1 MELIFNHLETKKK
14 IYAQNTYMTFAKSI
28 LHLPIFQSVKNGER
42 KRTELKIDSLYG
54 YKNVE
59 MRFYPLSVGFD
70 FDVFYY
76 ILQKKI
82 KSENLSFTINLNQFM
97 KFHKVHP
104 SNKKVYI
111 EKLKQSLDNML
122 DFYLNF
128 SYGPKTYKCHLLTH
142 VEENEENREEIKIT
156 FSKFFEN
163 FYKHDPDLIFN
174 LQLDQFK
181 EISGDYA
188 KMLYMFYFTNKYE
201 SAVEFKIENI
211 MKRLNSEGYDRK
223 EVLKNIKKAH
233 EQLISIGFL
242 KSAKP
247 IKNGRELA
255 GYEIEFEKRR
265 GKPLIEPKEKEKE
278 KEKDITADLSLCDE
292 ELPF

>member
-1 MELIFNHLETKKK
+1 MQLIFNKIKKKKK
-14 IYAQNTYMTFAKSI
+14 IYAQDTYMTFAKSI
-28 LHLPIFQSVKNGER
+28 LHLPIFQSVKNSER
-42 KRTELKIDSLYG
+42 KRTTLKIENIYG
-54 YKNVE
+54 FKNVE

-76 ILQKKI
+76 ILQKKM
-82 KSENLSFTINLNQFM
+82 KSEKLSFTINLTHFM

-122 DFYLNF
+122 DFYLKF

-181 EISGDYA
+181 EIKGDYA
-188 KMLYMFYFTNKYE
+188 KILYMFYFTNRFNDSVK
-201 SAVEFKIENI
+201 FKI
-211 MKRLNSEGYDRK
+211 D
-223 EVLKNIKKAH
+223 EVLQRLQADFSVKKKAYEYIKKAH
-233 EQLISIGFL
+233 DELINIGYL
-242 KSAKP
+242 KSVKV
-247 IKNGRELA
+247 IKDGRELS

-265 GKPLIEPKEKEKE
+265 AKPLPEPKEEIQTKEKISFE
-278 KEKDITADLSLCDE
+278 EFDE

>member
-1 MELIFNHLETKKK
+1 MELIFNKIETKKK
-14 IYAQNTYMTFAKSI
+14 IYAQDTYMTFAKSI
-28 LHLPIFQSVKNGER
+28 LHLPIFQSIKNGER

-54 YKNVE
+54 FKNVE

-76 ILQKKI
+76 ILQRKI
-82 KSENLSFTINLNQFM
+82 KSDKLSFTINLNQFM

-111 EKLKQSLDNML
+111 EKLKLSLDNML
-122 DFYLNF
+122 DFYLKF
-128 SYGPKTYKCHLLTH
+128 SYGPKTYRCHLLTH

-174 LQLDQFK
+174 LQLDQLK
-181 EISGDYA
+181 EIKGDYA
-188 KMLYMFYFTNKYE
+188 KILYMFYFTNRFNDG
-201 SAVEFKIENI
+201 VEFKV
-211 MKRLNSEGYDRK
+211 G
-223 EVLKNIKKAH
+223 EVLERLQSNFATRTKTYEYIKKAH
-233 EQLISIGFL
+233 DELISINFL
-242 KSAKP
+242 KSVEP
-247 IKNGRELA
+247 IKDGRELA
-255 GYEIEFEKRR
+255 GYKIEFEKRR
-265 GKPLIEPKEKEKE
+265 AKPLPEPKEKNQSKE
-278 KEKDITADLSLCDE
+278 KISFEEFDE

>member
-1 MELIFNHLETKKK
+1 MELIFNQIETKKK
-14 IYAQNTYMTFAKSI
+14 IYAQDTYMTFAKSI

-42 KRTELKIDSLYG
+42 KRTTLKIESLYG
-54 YKNVE
+54 FKNVE

-82 KSENLSFTINLNQFM
+82 KSDKLSFTINLNHFM

-122 DFYLNF
+122 DFYLKF

-142 VEENEENREEIKIT
+142 VEENEEDREEIKIT

-174 LQLDQFK
+174 LKLDQFK

-188 KMLYMFYFTNKYE
+188 KILYMFYFTNKYE
-201 SAVEFKIENI
+201 FAVEFKIESI
-211 MKRLNSEGYDRK
+211 ITRLNSEEYVREK
-223 EVLKNIKKAH
+223 VLKRIKKAH
-233 EQLISIGFL
+233 DELISIGFL
-242 KSAKP
+242 KKVEP
-247 IKNGRELA
+247 IKEGRELT
-255 GYEIEFEKRR
+255 GYKVEFEKRR
-265 GKPLIEPKEKEKE
+265 AKPLPEPKEEIQTKEKISFE
-278 KEKDITADLSLCDE
+278 EFDE

>member
-1 MELIFNHLETKKK
+1 MELIFNKIETKKK
-14 IYAQNTYMTFAKSI
+14 IYAQDTYMTFAKSI

-54 YKNVE
+54 FKNVE

-76 ILQKKI
+76 ILQRKI
-82 KSENLSFTINLNQFM
+82 KSDKLSFTINLNQFM
-97 KFHKVHP
+97 RFHKVHP

-111 EKLKQSLDNML
+111 EKLKLSLDNML
-122 DFYLNF
+122 DFYLKF

-181 EISGDYA
+181 EIKGDYA
-188 KMLYMFYFTNKYE
+188 KILYMFYFTNRFNDG
-201 SAVEFKIENI
+201 VEFKV
-211 MKRLNSEGYDRK
+211 G
-223 EVLKNIKKAH
+223 EVLERLQSNFATRTKTYEYIKKAH
-233 EQLISIGFL
+233 DELISIGFL
-242 KSAKP
+242 KKVEP
-247 IKNGRELA
+247 IKDGRELT
-255 GYEIEFEKRR
+255 GYKVEFEKRR
-265 GKPLIEPKEKEKE
+265 AKPLPEPKEETQMKVKISFDEF
-278 KEKDITADLSLCDE
+278 DE

>member
-1 MELIFNHLETKKK
+1 MELIFNKIETKKK
-14 IYAQNTYMTFAKSI
+14 IYAQDTYMTFAKSI
-28 LHLPIFQSVKNGER
+28 LHLPIFQSIKNGER

-54 YKNVE
+54 FKNVE

-76 ILQKKI
+76 ILQRKI
-82 KSENLSFTINLNQFM
+82 KSDKLSFTINLNQFM

-111 EKLKQSLDNML
+111 EKLKLSLDNML
-122 DFYLNF
+122 DFYLKF
-128 SYGPKTYKCHLLTH
+128 SYGPKTYRCHLLTH

-174 LQLDQFK
+174 LQLNQLK
-181 EISGDYA
+181 EIKGDYA
-188 KMLYMFYFTNKYE
+188 KILYMFYFTNRFNDG
-201 SAVEFKIENI
+201 VEFKV
-211 MKRLNSEGYDRK
+211 G
-223 EVLKNIKKAH
+223 EVLERLQSNFATRTKTYEYIKKAH
-233 EQLISIGFL
+233 DELISIGFL
-242 KSAKP
+242 KSVEP
-247 IKNGRELA
+247 IKDGRELA
-255 GYEIEFEKRR
+255 GYKIEFEKRR
-265 GKPLIEPKEKEKE
+265 AKPLPEPKEKNQSKE
-278 KEKDITADLSLCDE
+278 KISFEEFDE